1 MIIER
6 YTLPNGIPLFLVE
19 SHSSPVVSVQA
30 WVTRGSIH
38 ESSAVAGISH
48 FLEHALFKGT
58 KRRKV
63 GELAKEIESRGGEI
77 NAFTSFEETA
87 FYATLASRYFVEGLD
102 VIADLLQNPL
112 FDKDEMLREREVI
125 LEEIK
130 RAHDSPFKMVSMN
143 LWQGCFPNTPFG
155 RPVLGFERTVKKID
169 HKTLRDY
176 FKKNYNAGTTAL
188 FIVGDIDK
196 DKAFEAAKKKFGK
209 MKGQGDRHLKVKFKV
224 TPPKEVKFHAIA
236 RDVKECQ
243 VQIGIPVGAIG
254 HSSIPALDL
263 MCSSVGQGESSRLY
277 QTVVKEKRLAHDA
290 HLGLTAT
297 GHCGIVSLGI
307 MCLPENLTAA
317 VTESMKVLREIASSG
332 VLASEI
338 DRVKTS
344 LEAEVITGKETV
356 EGYARRLGYYY
367 AEFGDPEYEGK
378 YLQSLLAVD
387 RDRATAALQEILTK
401 TPIFSVVHPE
411 NYELDKKSLAALFP
425 KAQSVAKKQELIKP
439 LVNIEKQGS
448 VRFVTKRVASL
459 PAVALKLLFLGGSR
473 EESIEKQG
481 VSNLFGRLWTSG
493 TPHYDSLQVAHLLE
507 SLGASIHGFAGRN
520 TCGLSLEFLSKHW
533 STMKPLLKD
542 ILLNPTFPNKEFET
556 EKELVTR
563 DIQTEK
569 DSPGALCQINFLT
582 SIYGQHPYGRSQLGT
597 LASVEKLT
605 VDDVRHYYR
614 SLIHRSNLV
623 ICTVGDVDQKPWLGE
638 LQEIIS
644 GLPEKGL
651 TPSPWKGIERRQSLT
666 ILTEKKAP
674 LFQSH
679 ILIGFLGCTFRD
691 QERYALKL
699 LSSALAGQ
707 GGRLFLEL
715 RDRQSL
721 AYTVSP
727 LNSDSPEPGIF
738 GFYIGCSP
746 EKLKRALWGIRK
758 ELDKILQTPIS
769 ERELQRA
776 KEYWLGRFE
785 LDMQRYSSQAMIY
798 GLDELYGLG
807 YQHSTDV
814 PAIIKGLTAKD
825 IMEAARKYLKPEAAT
840 ISVVH
845 NETLEESQVQEAW
858 TGVAPNVIQLRRGKT
873 TVENSL

>member
-1 MIIER
+1 
-6 YTLPNGIPLFLVE
+6 
-19 SHSSPVVSVQA
+19 VVSVQA

-63 GELAKEIESRGGEI
+63 GELAKEIESRGGEV

-102 VIADLLQNPL
+102 VIADLIQNPL

-130 RAHDSPFKMVSMN
+130 RAHDSPSKMVSMN

-155 RPVLGFERTVKKID
+155 RPVLGFEKTVKKID

-176 FKKNYNAGTTAL
+176 FRKNYHAGTVAL
-188 FIVGDIDK
+188 FIVGDVERE
-196 DKAFEAAKKKFGK
+196 KAFEAARKKFGR
-209 MKGQGDRHLKVKFKV
+209 MKGQGERHLKVKFRY
-224 TPPKEVKFHAIA
+224 PPLRQAKFAAIG
-236 RDVKECQ
+236 RDVKDCQ
-243 VQIGIPVGAIG
+243 IQIGIPVAHIG
-254 HSSIPALDL
+254 SPTIPALDL
-263 MCSSVGQGESSRLY
+263 MCSSIGQGESSRLY
-277 QTVVKEKRLAHDA
+277 QSVVKEKRLAHEA

-297 GHCGIVSLGI
+297 GHCGILSLGL
-307 MCLPENLTAA
+307 MVQPENLTAA
-317 VTESMKVLREIASSG
+317 VAESVNILRGIAQTG

-356 EGYARRLGYYY
+356 EGYARRLGYYF
-367 AEFGDPEYEGK
+367 AEFGDPEHEGK

-387 RDRATAALQEILTK
+387 RDRATLALQDVLKKAPMIS
-401 TPIFSVVHPE
+401 IVHPE
-411 NYELDKKSLAALFP
+411 GYELDKKALSELFP
-425 KAQSVAKKQELIKP
+425 LGKESKKAKVFARPIPQ
-439 LVNIEKQGS
+439 IETKES
-448 VRFVTKRVASL
+448 VRYVTKRVTSL
-459 PAVALKLLFLGGSR
+459 PVVALKFLFLGGSR
-473 EESIEKQG
+473 EENLQNQG
-481 VSNLFGRLWTSG
+481 VANLFGRLWTSG
-493 TPHYDSLQVAHLLE
+493 TASRDSLQISHLLE

-533 STMKPLLKD
+533 STVKPLVKE
-542 ILLNPTFPNKEFET
+542 ILAEPSFPLKEFET
-556 EKELVTR
+556 EKELITR

-569 DSPGALCQINFLT
+569 DSPGALCQINFL
-582 SIYGQHPYGRSQLGT
+582 SAIYKDHPYGRSALGT
-597 LASVEKLT
+597 MESMARITNE
-605 VDDVRHYYR
+605 DVKTYYR

-623 ICTVGDVDQKPWLGE
+623 ICSVGDVDETPWTEELNEVIKGLPQTGMKPAPWKSLDRP
-638 LQEIIS
+638 S
-644 GLPEKGL
+644 GLK
-651 TPSPWKGIERRQSLT
+651 IV
-666 ILTEKKAP
+666 TEKKTP

-679 ILIGFLGCTFRD
+679 VLIGFLGSTFRD
-691 QERYALKL
+691 GERYALKL

-727 LNSDSPEPGIF
+727 LSNDSPEPGIF

-746 EKLKRALWGIRK
+746 EKLKRALSGIRS

-769 ERELQRA
+769 ERELLRA

-785 LDMQRYSSQAMIY
+785 LDMQRYSSQSLIY

-807 YQHSTDV
+807 FQHSSEV
-814 PAIIKGLTAKD
+814 PGIIKSITAKD
-825 IMEAARKYLKPEAAT
+825 ILEAARKFLNPDCAT

-845 NETLEESQVQEAW
+845 NEKLEEAQIREAW
-858 TGVAPNVIQLRRGKT
+858 TGIAPNVISLRSGKRSIDRT
-873 TVENSL
+873 L